1 MAVRVRPYKQGSR
14 SARTLAAALGG
25 RVLKL
30 EGSRWRAR
38 PGDTVINW
46 GSSQVAN
53 YPCRVLNSPNAVGL
67 ATNKLLAFNKFKED
81 VDSGVM
87 AQFYPDFTTDREVAQ
102 GWIEGNET
110 VVVRNKLSGHS
121 GEGIE
126 IFRKDAG
133 ERLELPQAPLY
144 VKYVKKQDEFRVH
157 IMADEVIL
165 VQRKA
170 RRADVEA
177 PNWQVRNHANGFVFA
192 RNDVEPHDSV
202 IDVARLATRSLG
214 LDFGAVD
221 VIWNNH
227 QQKAYVLEV
236 NTACGMEGSTGEDY
250 AAAFRRHY
258 GPF

>member
-30 EGSRWRAR
+30 VGSRWRAR

-46 GSSQVAN
+46 GSSQNIN

-67 ATNKLLAFNKFKED
+67 AANKLLTFNKFKED
-81 VDSGVM
+81 VEAGVM

-102 GWIEGNET
+102 GWIEDNEM

-126 IFRKDAG
+126 IIKAG
-133 ERLELPQAPLY
+133 EHLELPLAPLY

-170 RRADVEA
+170 RRTDVET

-192 RNDVEPHDSV
+192 RNNVAPNDSV
-202 IDVARLATRSLG
+202 IDVARLAVRALG

-221 VIWNNH
+221 VIWNNY